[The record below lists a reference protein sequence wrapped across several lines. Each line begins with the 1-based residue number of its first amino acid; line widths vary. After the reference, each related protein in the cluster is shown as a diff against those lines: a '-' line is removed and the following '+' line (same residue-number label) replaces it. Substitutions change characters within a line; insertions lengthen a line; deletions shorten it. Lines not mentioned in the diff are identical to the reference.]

1 MRHTCTHTQMHKAD
15 KIQNHEP
22 KHTSKSL
29 DRKKMTKQNMR
40 EEKNTIQHFV

>member
-15 KIQNHEP
+15 KIQNHEQ